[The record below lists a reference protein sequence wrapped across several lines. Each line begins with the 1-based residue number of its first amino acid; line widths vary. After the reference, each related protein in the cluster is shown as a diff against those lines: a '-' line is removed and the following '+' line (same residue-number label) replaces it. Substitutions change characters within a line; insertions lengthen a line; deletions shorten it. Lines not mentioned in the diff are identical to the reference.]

1 MPSTKADLKLVP
13 TYSVL
18 DKHSQIVWEIGE
30 SYDIFVNLRK
40 KAFSTL
46 DTLKQ
51 IEKKNSVIDTQL
63 KLGKVYFEILID

>member
-1 MPSTKADLKLVP
+1 MPSTQADLKLVP

-18 DKHSQIVWEIGE
+18 DKHRQIVWEISE

-40 KAFSTL
+40 KAFSIL

-51 IEKKNSVIDTQL
+51 IEKKNSAIEAQL
-63 KLGKVYFEILID
+63 KLAKVYFEIFID